1 MKILFI
7 IQGEGRGHLTQALSL
22 RQKLMAEG
30 HEIVGVLVGKSPA
43 RRLPDFF
50 LNKIQSP
57 VYPFESPNFLPTA
70 KNKQVSLMRSVLYNV
85 LRLHKYM
92 GSIRY
97 IDRMIRQ
104 TDADVVVNFY
114 ELLTGLTYLI
124 LRPKA
129 TMVCI
134 AHQYLFLHPDFVF
147 PKQSTLS
154 LASLRFF
161 TRLTA
166 IGSVKKLAL
175 SFRKMREAPLGGIV
189 VVPPLLRQEVLDA
202 VPSNGSYLHG
212 YLLNS
217 GFSEEIRSWHSR
229 HPSVPMHF
237 FWDKKKV
244 DTTIHLTP
252 NLTMHKLSDT
262 LFLEYMAG
270 CKAYATTG
278 GFESVCEAMY
288 MQKPVLMVPTHIE
301 QECNVMDALRSG
313 AGVTDEEF
321 DLDILPEMNYEDVWP
336 EAAAAQENFDQQAT
350 KKTGKMVRNGE
361 KAAGL
366 FGTNIRDILTYI
378 DKAKEKV
385 DEIDVTEIIGTL
397 ENAGT
402 GEDGKPTP
410 PPEIELPPDDK
421 IEVDKPETPPN
432 PDGGGGMGGNVDG
445 WGPEDN
451 VELPVN

>member
-217 GFSEEIRSWHSR
+217 GFSEDIRSWHSR

-237 FWDKKKV
+237 FWDKKDQRAEVKI
-244 DTTIHLTP
+244 DDC
-252 NLTMHKLSDT
+252 LSFHQLDDT
-262 LFLEYMAG
+262 LFLRYMLGA
-270 CKAYATTG
+270 KAYATTA

-288 MQKPVLMVPTHIE
+288 LNKPVLMVPTHIE
-301 QECNVMDALRSG
+301 QACNAYDASLSG
-313 AGVTDEEF
+313 AGVVADCF
-321 DLDILPEMNYEDVWP
+321 DLDVLLSISESHVENPVFRHWVKQADWLILREFREDLLREEHPV
-336 EAAAAQENFDQQAT
+336 T
-350 KKTGKMVRNGE
+350 SLGRIT
-361 KAAGL
+361 
-366 FGTNIRDILTYI
+366 TNWVARL
-378 DKAKEKV
+378 
-385 DEIDVTEIIGTL
+385 GRF
-397 ENAGT
+397 
-402 GEDGKPTP
+402 
-410 PPEIELPPDDK
+410 LP
-421 IEVDKPETPPN
+421 I
-432 PDGGGGMGGNVDG
+432 
-445 WGPEDN
+445 
-451 VELPVN
+451 